1 MLELAC
7 LKYAIIDPLINAHVR
22 WNRNDDWNRL
32 SIWTIQCQLCN
43 HPSVLIR
50 VVREGQLHLLL
61 LLKYWSDVKLIP
73 LSLVGI
79 LVCTLVPIEQD
90 CILTWQLSI
99 NSQIYIYHVNACC
112 HTNQL
117 SRYGVCRNTYLERL
131 YSLCQHARV
140 TILIQLKA

>member
-22 WNRNDDWNRL
+22 RNRNDDWNRL

-73 LSLVGI
+73 LGLVSL

-90 CILTWQLSI
+90 CILTWQFSTYFNI
-99 NSQIYIYHVNACC
+99 NIEF
-112 HTNQL
+112 L
-117 SRYGVCRNTYLERL
+117 DRGRKYL
-131 YSLCQHARV
+131 QHAIRNCRCIH
-140 TILIQLKA
+140 TYWE

>member
-73 LSLVGI
+73 LSLVSI

-90 CILTWQLSI
+90 CILTWQFSTYFNI
-99 NSQIYIYHVNACC
+99 NIEF
-112 HTNQL
+112 L
-117 SRYGVCRNTYLERL
+117 DRGRKYL
-131 YSLCQHARV
+131 QHAIRNCRCIH
-140 TILIQLKA
+140 TYWE